1 MTLMNLFLSE
11 ITPKTI
17 GAVYWRSLAG
27 FTARFVRG
35 LICALY
41 TLIWVSEAQ
50 DRGDVKLETLKRELK
65 TVPGNVSLSIDR
77 KETFKI

>member
-1 MTLMNLFLSE
+1 L
-11 ITPKTI
+11 TPDFKTI
-17 GAVYWRSLAG
+17 GTVYWRSLAG
-27 FTARFVRG
+27 LTGRFVRG

-41 TLIWVSEAQ
+41 PLIWVSEAQ
-50 DRGDVKLETLKRELK
+50 DRGDVKLE